1 MTLSRRTIFKSGA
14 GAAAALALT
23 GAEPAVAS
31 ARTARAADYAAA
43 PTRFLEIGGRKLSYR
58 RVGNGKPLVLFNRFR
73 GTLDTWDPLFIDS
86 LAAQGFEVIT
96 FDYAGLGLSTGERSY
111 DPPAL
116 VKDARELI
124 LGLGLK
130 DVAIGGWSLGG
141 IVAQIYLA
149 MFGTEVSHAVLIG
162 TTPPG
167 RLVKPAE
174 QLFYDTAAKPGVD
187 LDQFTTV
194 FFEPADEASRKASAR
209 SFNRIF
215 ARTKDR
221 SPDVDAAWAIAQI
234 GNTPR
239 NPAFP
244 VEDILHAL
252 KNTNV
257 PILHLG
263 GDHDIIF
270 PVENWYALNGQLPT
284 LQLIT
289 YPRAGHGPQH
299 QYPEMAAS
307 QIAAFLTRMSLGNS
321 K

>member
-1 MTLSRRTIFKSGA
+1 MTHSRRTIVASGA
-14 GAAAALALT
+14 GGAVALALSGQAT
-23 GAEPAVAS
+23 SAIAAS
-31 ARTARAADYAAA
+31 GRQAADYAKA
-43 PTRFLEIGGRKLSYR
+43 PTAYLDIGGRRLSYR
-58 RVGNGKPLVLFNRFR
+58 RVGTGKPLVLFNRFR
-73 GTLDTWDPLFIDS
+73 GTLDTWDPLFINS
-86 LAAQGFEVIT
+86 LAGEGFEVIT
-96 FDYAGLGLSTGERSY
+96 FDYCGLGLSTGPKSY

-130 DVAIGGWSLGG
+130 NVAIGGWSLGG

-149 MFGTEVSHAVLIG
+149 MFGAEVSHVVLIG

-167 RLVKPAE
+167 TLVKPAE

-194 FFEPADEASRKASAR
+194 FFEPADEGSRMASAR
-209 SFNRIF
+209 SFKRIF
-215 ARTKDR
+215 ARTSNR

-234 GNTPR
+234 GMTPR

-244 VEDILHAL
+244 VDDILLVL
-252 KNTNV
+252 KNTKV

-284 LQLIT
+284 MHLVT

-299 QYPEMAAS
+299 QYPEAAAR
-307 QIAAFLTRMSLGNS
+307 QIAAFLKATPIA
-321 K
+321 

>member
-1 MTLSRRTIFKSGA
+1 MV
-14 GAAAALALT
+14 AASTAA
-23 GAEPAVAS
+23 VS
-31 ARTARAADYAAA
+31 DYASA
-43 PTRFLEIGGRKLSYR
+43 PTRYLEIGGRKLSYR
-58 RVGNGKPLVLFNRFR
+58 RVGTGKPLVLFNRFR

-86 LAAQGFEVIT
+86 LTGEGFEVIT
-96 FDYAGLGLSTGERSY
+96 FDYSGLGLSTGARSY

-149 MFGTEVSHAVLIG
+149 MFGAEVTHVVLIG

-167 RLVKPAE
+167 QLVKPAE
-174 QLFYDTAAKPGVD
+174 QLFYDAAAKPGVD

-194 FFEPADEASRKASAR
+194 FFEPVDEGSRKASAQ
-209 SFNRIF
+209 SFKRIF
-215 ARTKDR
+215 SRTKDR
-221 SPDVDAAWAIAQI
+221 SPDVDAEWAIAQI
-234 GNTPR
+234 GTAPR

-244 VEDILHAL
+244 VDDILLML
-252 KNTNV
+252 KHTAV

-284 LQLIT
+284 LHLVT

-299 QYPEMAAS
+299 QYPVEAAS
-307 QIAAFLTRMSLGNS
+307 QIAAFVRATPLS
-321 K
+321 